1 MRTSIRKRQSKPS
14 RSSEMQKGRR
24 SMRVTTYR
32 AWSRGGPRAMPGEIK
47 YVDCAINAAAVP
59 GNTTLFSA
67 PPVFAEPNIAWAGFT
82 WVNNVGQ
89 GAGVG
94 QRIGQQVNII
104 SVKIDMDIVATATT
118 PNHSVRILLVRD
130 MATNGVAPA
139 LQDILS
145 APGLDPYLSAGIN
158 NINKGR
164 FFIMYDQYVN
174 ISSST
179 SLQKHVQIYKK
190 GMWPTV
196 YRLNG
201 GTIADFQSGTMFLI
215 AMRGTGFGVGDTV
228 IRNAIARIRFV
239 E

>member
-1 MRTSIRKRQSKPS
+1 MRTSIKKRQSKPS
-14 RSSEMQKGRR
+14 RSYEMQKGRR
-24 SMRVTTYR
+24 SMRMDTFR
-32 AWSRGGPRAMPGEIK
+32 ARSRGGPRAMPGEIK
-47 YVDCAINAAAVP
+47 YVDCALNVA
-59 GNTTLFSA
+59 GTNTTLYTV
-67 PPVFAEPNIAWAGFT
+67 PPAFAEPNVAWAGFT

-104 SVKIDMDIVATATT
+104 SIKIDMDIVATATT
-118 PNHSVRILLVRD
+118 PNHAVRVLLVRD
-130 MATNGVAPA
+130 MATHGVAPA

-145 APGLDPYLSAGIN
+145 APGLDPYFSAGIN

-164 FFIMYDQYVN
+164 FYIMYDRYVD
-174 ISSST
+174 ISTST

-190 GMWPTV
+190 GFWPTV

-201 GTIADFQSGTMFLI
+201 GTLADFQSGTMFLVV
-215 AMRGTGFGVGDTV
+215 MRGTGFGVGDTV
-228 IRNAIARIRFV
+228 MRNAIARIRFV